1 MTKKHLSIVVA
12 LCVVWFALPAFSAPT
27 PVRTYVWY
35 GELAGINED
44 AKMALLTARF
54 REHVLRYIDEFK
66 PGDRVVLTWAPKG
79 EVETDD
85 IIYVGAYSQRS
96 GRNFGYVLPVEL
108 TAIDK
113 TDRRITFKVPIPA
126 TALRSLK
133 GMQTGTHL
141 KITAP
146 FDQPTDLATIVAVES
161 TERHQSTST
170 SSAPS
175 NGRTETARD

>member
-1 MTKKHLSIVVA
+1 MNNKHLSIVVA

-66 PGDRVVLTWAPKG
+66 PGDRVVLTWASKG

-85 IIYVGAYSQRS
+85 IIYVGAYSQSS

-126 TALRSLK
+126 AALRSLK
-133 GMQTGTHL
+133 GTQTGVHL

-146 FDQPTDLATIVAVES
+146 FDQPTDLATIASVEV

-175 NGRTETARD
+175 AGAGESARD

>member
-1 MTKKHLSIVVA
+1 MNRKHLSIVVA
-12 LCVVWFALPAFSAPT
+12 LGIVWFALPAFSAPT

-85 IIYVGAYSQRS
+85 IIYVGAYSQSS

-133 GMQTGTHL
+133 GMQTGAHL

-146 FDQPTDLATIVAVES
+146 FDQPTDLAAIVAVES

>member
-1 MTKKHLSIVVA
+1 MTNKTLSTVVA
-12 LCVVWFALPAFSAPT
+12 LCGVLFGVVPAFSAPA

-35 GELAGINED
+35 GELAGIDED
-44 AKMALLTARF
+44 AKMALFTARF

-66 PGDRVVLTWAPKG
+66 AGDRVVLTWGPKG

-85 IIYVGAYSQRS
+85 IIYVGMHRQNS

-113 TDRRITFKVPIPA
+113 TDRRITFKAPVPA

-133 GMQTGTHL
+133 GMQTGAHL

-146 FDQPTDLATIVAVES
+146 FDQPADLATIVGVE
-161 TERHQSTST
+161 
-170 SSAPS
+170 PS
-175 NGRTETARD
+175 

>member
-1 MTKKHLSIVVA
+1 MATATRDPWLD
-12 LCVVWFALPAFSAPT
+12 
-27 PVRTYVWY
+27 
-35 GELAGINED
+35 N
-44 AKMALLTARF
+44 AKMALVTARF
-54 REHVLRYIDEFK
+54 RDHVLRYIDEFK

-85 IIYVGAYSQRS
+85 IIHVGAYSQSS

-113 TDRRITFKVPIPA
+113 TDRRITFKVPIPG

-133 GMQTGTHL
+133 GMQTGTYV
-141 KITAP
+141 KTTAP
-146 FDQPTDLATIVAVES
+146 FDQPTDLATIVAMEP
-161 TERHQSTST
+161 TPRHQSTST